1 MPIITSPEDRGGVS
15 SPGYEEVRPN
25 SGIRAGEEEG
35 GETEEPR
42 V

>member
-1 MPIITSPEDRGGVS
+1 MPIITSPEDRGS
-15 SPGYEEVRPN
+15 ISAPGHEEVRPDDRV
-25 SGIRAGEEEG
+25 RAGEKEG